1 MDTSGKTYYEML
13 GLERSASAAEI
24 KAAYREIARIFH
36 PDSNYYSDITEL
48 GLSEADIRTF
58 KDITAA
64 YNTLIDP
71 QKKAEYD
78 RALPAEFRS
87 WDDGDEPDWETPEQY
102 LRWHSKQRAAS
113 NSKFGDIDH
122 HEVEVE
128 AEHVDAPPPAKKNV
142 QAVSQIIRT
151 QQVGDNTITV
161 YMLAGV
167 FTFVTV
173 LMLVVLVLR

>member
-13 GLERSASAAEI
+13 GLERNASADEI
-24 KAAYREIARIFH
+24 KRAYREIARIFH

-48 GLSEADIRTF
+48 GLSDRDLRIF

-78 RALPAEFRS
+78 STLPAEFRS
-87 WDDGDEPDWETPEQY
+87 WDADDEPDWEDPEQY
-102 LRWHSKQRAAS
+102 LRWHSKQEAAS
-113 NSKFGDIDH
+113 KSKFGEIRDEQPDDQQP
-122 HEVEVE
+122 VQ
-128 AEHVDAPPPAKKNV
+128 PQRNV

-151 QQVGDNTITV
+151 QQSGDNTITV
-161 YMLAGV
+161 YMMAGV